1 MSHNQTKDRAEESA
15 ATEKL
20 DNLAVITQ
28 TLSPIQSGKHCW
40 EIAAR
45 PPMRVPARI
54 FTDWEG
60 MKGLLDDLE
69 EKEWSALRQLTNV
82 TVLPGIVKAALAM
95 ADVHPGYGFPIG
107 GVAAFDVE
115 TGTVSLAG
123 VGFDINCGMRALRTP
138 LTRDQLIGK
147 EQALLEGLY
156 ADIPAGLGSTGK
168 LVLEQEELDR
178 ILTGG
183 APEIVALGF
192 GLPEDLEYIEEGGVI
207 QAADPE
213 AVSATAKKRQRKE
226 VGTLGAGNHYVEV
239 QVIDQIYDNSAAAAY
254 GISTDQIL
262 VTFHTG
268 SRALGHQI
276 GNDYQ
281 PILEAATKKYGIEV
295 PDRELIC
302 APIQSPEGQQ
312 YLRAVRAGANCAFA
326 NRQMLAHMI
335 RQTIARVMEIPE
347 GEIETLY
354 EVCHNTAKQERH
366 VVDGVERE
374 LLVHRKGATRAFG
387 PGRPEVPER
396 YRGVGQPVL
405 VGGTMGTMSYVLR
418 GTALGMVETFGS
430 ALHGAGRAMSRRQAG
445 KQWRSDQ
452 ITRELRDRGILVR
465 AHGRRSLAEEAPG
478 AYKDA
483 ERVVQIMAEAGIIAP
498 VARVRPLVCIKG

>member
-1 MSHNQTKDRAEESA
+1 MPGTVEDLGQLI
-15 ATEKL
+15 ATMRPEQIG
-20 DNLAVITQ
+20 V
-28 TLSPIQSGKHCW
+28 HRW

-45 PPMRVPARI
+45 PPMRVPARV
-54 FTDWEG
+54 FTDTEG
-60 MKGLLDDLE
+60 IEGLLQDIRA
-69 EKEWSALRQLTNV
+69 KEWSALRQLVNV
-82 TVLPGIVKAALAM
+82 TTLPGIVTSALAM

-107 GVAAFDVE
+107 GVAAFSME

-123 VGFDINCGMRALRTP
+123 IGFDINCGMRTLRTP
-138 LTRDQLIGK
+138 LTRDQIAGK
-147 EQALLEGLY
+147 EQGLLEALY

-168 LVLEQEELDR
+168 LVLEQEELDKV
-178 ILTGG
+178 LMGG
-183 APEIVALGF
+183 AREIVDRGF
-192 GLPEDLEYIEEGGVI
+192 GYPEDLEYIEEGGVI
-207 QAADPE
+207 EGADPE
-213 AVSATAKKRQRKE
+213 AVSVTAKKRQRKE

-239 QVIDQIYDNSAAAAY
+239 QVVDQIYDEAAAKAY
-254 GISTDQIL
+254 GINPGQIL
-262 VTFHTG
+262 ITFHTG

-281 PILEAATKKYGIEV
+281 PVLEAATRKYGIEI

-302 APIQSPEGQQ
+302 APINSPEGRR
-312 YLRAVRAGANCAFA
+312 YLGAVRAGANCAFA
-326 NRQMLAHMI
+326 NRQLLAHMI
-335 RQTIARVMEIPE
+335 RQTVSRVCEVPE
-347 GEIETLY
+347 QSIETLY

-366 VVDGVERE
+366 IVDGVEQE

-396 YRGVGQPVL
+396 YRAIGQPVL
-405 VGGTMGTMSYVLR
+405 VGGTMGTMSFVLR

-452 ITRELRDRGILVR
+452 ITRELRQRGILVR
-465 AHGRRSLAEEAPG
+465 AHGRRSLAEEAPD

-483 ERVVQIMAEAGIIAP
+483 ERVVQIMAEAGIVAP
-498 VARVRPLVCIKG
+498 VARVRPVVCIKG